1 MIGTQCL
8 YLFFRLHQIL
18 VRRLNIAKKLATDV
32 SKDTALGRH
41 IEKLTYKGDPEE
53 GTKRYNAFISLVYSL
68 LDAGGASSEATD
80 GGKYEDRVRCLLGN
94 QSYEL
99 TTMDKLIS
107 HILKNLQHMAN
118 DDTLQ
123 NMIEVS

>member
-1 MIGTQCL
+1 
-8 YLFFRLHQIL
+8 
-18 VRRLNIAKKLATDV
+18 V

-41 IEKLTYKGDPEE
+41 IEKLSHEGDPNES
-53 GTKRYNAFISLVYSL
+53 TARYEAFISLIYSL
-68 LDAGGASSEATD
+68 LDAGGASAESSE

-94 QSYEL
+94 QSFEL

-123 NMIEVS
+123 NMIEVGSQRK